1 MLLRLLAPLTLA
13 ALTLFSASSGGG
25 FDAPSFR
32 MPIRVVDVRGATSL
46 LARGAAVL
54 DARDAAAYAQGH
66 MPGAQPYAWQAF
78 TGEGAGRGRL
88 RHDLDAIAQA
98 LAGLG
103 VDAGRPALVYGA
115 AGSGWGEEGHAAWL
129 LALLGHTDVA
139 LLDGGFS
146 AWRAAGRPVVTSSA
160 RARPGSF
167 PARPQEAFRAD
178 VAVVRRARQVID
190 VRSAT
195 EYNGATPHGE
205 ARGGHIPGARHLDWR
220 ALLDERG
227 RVVSSAR
234 LLRTLA
240 DAGIDPDGEMVVY
253 CTCGV
258 RSAMAAVALASRGV
272 RHVRNYDGSL
282 AEWSADANLSVT
294 G

>member
-13 ALTLFSASSGGG
+13 ALTLFSASAGGADPPT
-25 FDAPSFR
+25 FH
-32 MPIRVVDVRGATSL
+32 MPVRVVDVRGATSL

-78 TGEGAGRGRL
+78 TGEGSSRGRI
-88 RHDLDAIAQA
+88 RPDLEAIAQA

-115 AGSGWGEEGHAAWL
+115 AGQGWGEEGHAAWL
-129 LALLGHTDVA
+129 LSLLGHPDVA
-139 LLDGGFS
+139 LLDGGFA
-146 AWRAAGRPVVTSSA
+146 AWRAAGRPVVSAYA
-160 RARPGSF
+160 RARPGGF
-167 PARPQEAFRAD
+167 AARPREEFRAD
-178 VAVVRRARQVID
+178 HAQVQRCRQVID

-205 ARGGHIPGARHLDWR
+205 ARGGHIAGARHLDWR
-220 ALLDERG
+220 TLLDERG

-234 LLRTLA
+234 LLRALA
-240 DAGIDPDGEMVVY
+240 DAGIDPDAEVVVY

-258 RSAMAAVALASRGV
+258 RSAMAAVALAARGV
-272 RHVRNYDGSL
+272 RHVRNYDASL
-282 AEWSADANLSVT
+282 AEWAADASRPMT
-294 G
+294 R